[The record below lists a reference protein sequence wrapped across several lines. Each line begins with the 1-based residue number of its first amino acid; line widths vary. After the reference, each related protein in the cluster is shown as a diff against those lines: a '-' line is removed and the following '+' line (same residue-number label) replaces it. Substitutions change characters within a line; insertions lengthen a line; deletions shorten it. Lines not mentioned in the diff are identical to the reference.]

1 MFIDMFSQMQKTA
14 EPWTRMWAGAVTSS
28 PDSIDRMRTDAAAL
42 RDHATDNARQ
52 AIDRW
57 AELTRASVDWASEL
71 GAGMTEASVEAT
83 RAILKTVQTVQ
94 TVQTA
99 AQGKTEAT
107 VTSAEAANK

>member
-14 EPWTRMWAGAVTSS
+14 EPWTRLWAGAVTST
-28 PDSIDRMRTDAAAL
+28 PESIERMRTDAAAL

-52 AIDRW
+52 VIDRW
-57 AELTRASVDWASEL
+57 AELTRASVDWASER
-71 GAGMTEASVEAT
+71 GAGMTEASGEAT
-83 RAILKTVQTVQ
+83 RAILETVQ

-107 VTSAEAANK
+107 VTPSEAANK

>member
-71 GAGMTEASVEAT
+71 GAGMTEASVEVT
-83 RAILKTVQTVQ
+83 RAIFKTLQ

-99 AQGKTEAT
+99 AQGKTETT
-107 VTSAEAANK
+107 VTPSEAANK